1 MSNNNKQN
9 LLTRADSAV
18 IPQQKL
24 LGLLQLIRLPPPSGH
39 TMPGL
44 PTKLDGQLNSG
55 LPMPGGLTRPACL
68 LRSIKRVRTRCN
80 AWNVST

>member
-44 PTKLDGQLNSG
+44 PTKLDNKLRTVQRYLK
-55 LPMPGGLTRPACL
+55 L
-68 LRSIKRVRTRCN
+68 LEEFGVVC
-80 AWNVST
+80 

>member
-24 LGLLQLIRLPPPSGH
+24 LGLLQLIRLPPPQRAH
-39 TMPGL
+39 H
-44 PTKLDGQLNSG
+44 
-55 LPMPGGLTRPACL
+55 A
-68 LRSIKRVRTRCN
+68 RVAN
-80 AWNVST
+80 QAG